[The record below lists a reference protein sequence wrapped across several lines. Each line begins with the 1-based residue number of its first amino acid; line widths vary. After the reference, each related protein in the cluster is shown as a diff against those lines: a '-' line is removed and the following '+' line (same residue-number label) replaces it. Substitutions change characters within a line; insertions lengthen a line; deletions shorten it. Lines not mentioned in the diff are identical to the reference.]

1 MLEHLRWCGLLK
13 RSWPQALLA
22 RTCLARDSGAWPLA
36 ALVGIKGDGQGR
48 LERLGQ
54 MASGWVSRPA
64 NTMTTCHRDTTMV
77 HADEMVSKQL
87 IRGSSIIDALSFH
100 ESRALRTRRRF
111 VVRNPRDTP
120 VGALTSSGLHSSSAR
135 TWCTAMLRAG
145 TSPEQPRTGVD
156 AK

>member
-64 NTMTTCHRDTTMV
+64 NTMTTYHRDTTMV
-77 HADEMVSKQL
+77 HADEVVSKQL
-87 IRGSSIIDALSFH
+87 IRGSSTIDALSFH

-111 VVRNPRDTP
+111 VVSEPERHPRGRP
-120 VGALTSSGLHSSSAR
+120 YFIGATLVQCPHLVYCYAPRWHLSR
-135 TWCTAMLRAG
+135 TTEDWSRC
-145 TSPEQPRTGVD
+145 
-156 AK
+156 